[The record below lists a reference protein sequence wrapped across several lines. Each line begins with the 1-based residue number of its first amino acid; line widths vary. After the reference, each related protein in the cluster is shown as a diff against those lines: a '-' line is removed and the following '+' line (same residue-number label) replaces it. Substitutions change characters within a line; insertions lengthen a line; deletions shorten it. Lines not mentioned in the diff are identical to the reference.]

1 MVDSLHEM
9 NPMATMPLKEIFGI
23 VKNMGIPI
31 DMFAPILELISG
43 KTAGEVS
50 ISGIAS
56 CGFKATYRL
65 PGLDNAIAQF
75 LED

>member
-1 MVDSLHEM
+1 
-9 NPMATMPLKEIFGI
+9 MATMSLKEIFGL
-23 VKNMGIPI
+23 VKSMGMPI

-43 KTAGEVS
+43 KTAGEIS

-65 PGLDNAIAQF
+65 PGLDEAIAKF